1 MNYKEDTMTE
11 QLSELSDIDD
21 KDFLTDVL
29 EGLSDS
35 PKRLQSKYFY
45 DQKGDALFQQ
55 IMDCPEYYLSRCEAE
70 IFQNQA
76 SGMTRFLRSA
86 YKSFDLIEL
95 GAGDGTKSQ
104 YLLQSLVNHRM
115 DFSYLPIDI
124 SGNIL
129 SELLARLQTH
139 IPDLDVAAFE
149 GDYFD
154 MLSQATRFS
163 DRPKVVM
170 LLGANIGNMAP
181 AEAQLFCENMRK
193 MLKPG
198 DLALIGFDLKK
209 HPQIILDAYN
219 DRGGITSKFNLNL
232 LTRIN
237 RQLHGNFNPDQFVHY
252 QSYDPGT
259 GACKSYLV
267 SLREQVVTIADH
279 SISFARD
286 ETIFM
291 EVSQKYTLP
300 QIDILAQNAGFEAVY
315 RCQDSKEWF
324 IDDFWR
330 AV

>member
-1 MNYKEDTMTE
+1 MNYKEDSMTA
-11 QLSELSDIDD
+11 QLPELPDIDNG
-21 KDFLTDVL
+21 KFSADVL
-29 EGLSDS
+29 EGLEST

-45 DQKGDALFQQ
+45 DQEGDALFQQ
-55 IMDCPEYYLSRCEAE
+55 IMDCPQYYLSQCESE
-70 IFQNQA
+70 IFQNQTSEMA
-76 SGMTRFLRSA
+76 RFLRSA
-86 YKSFDLIEL
+86 YDSFDMIEL
-95 GAGDGTKSQ
+95 GAGDATKSQ
-104 YLLQSLVNHRM
+104 YLLQSLINHRIAFTYM
-115 DFSYLPIDI
+115 PIDI

-129 SELLARLQTH
+129 SELQARLQTQ
-139 IPDLDVAAFE
+139 IPDLDVVPFE

-163 DRPKVVM
+163 SRPKVVM
-170 LLGANIGNMAP
+170 LLGANIGNMDVR
-181 AEAQLFCENMRK
+181 EAQLFCENMRK

-209 HPQIILDAYN
+209 HPQVILDAYN

-237 RQLHGNFNPDQFVHY
+237 RQLHGNFNLDQFVHY

-267 SLREQVVTIADH
+267 SLQDQVITIADH
-279 SISFARD
+279 SISFAKD

-300 QIDILAQNAGFEAVY
+300 EIDGLAQNAGFEPVY
-315 RCQDSKEWF
+315 RCQDSKSWF
-324 IDDFWR
+324 VDDFWR